1 LAETQESIR
10 ARSRVNVVVVDA
22 AAMVDPGAE
31 RALVRLVPFHVNLS
45 PPNCPYCRAG
55 RVTKRARPID
65 RGAANNLCPALSGAM
80 TAVQHVNPVQ
90 SDAVVRR
97 FAWARGSALEGEY
110 GRFKYGGLP
119 VLLRTLRRPRST
131 DLPSPTFST
140 QRTLRRRVASIPCL
154 ARVCR
159 SQ

>member
-1 LAETQESIR
+1 M
-10 ARSRVNVVVVDA
+10 VVDA

-90 SDAVVRR
+90 SDAVGPPVRM
-97 FAWARGSALEGEY
+97 GSRIGI
-110 GRFKYGGLP
+110 GRRIRQ
-119 VLLRTLRRPRST
+119 V
-131 DLPSPTFST
+131 
-140 QRTLRRRVASIPCL
+140 QIRRVTGTLADIASSAIHRSPLPHVQHSEDAAAASCIDPMPCTGMPITIGTE
-154 ARVCR
+154 V
-159 SQ
+159 SS